1 MQLEIM
7 HFLPSD
13 MRSVVLHFY
22 KNCNIDSLVVG
33 YGDEGATIDMMPE
46 D

>member
-7 HFLPSD
+7 HYLPSE

-22 KNCNIDSLVVG
+22 KKCNIDSLVVG